1 MKFGLPILSLLIL
14 CGASSGV
21 SAGVR
26 YFRCKA
32 IDPQNGSVIFT
43 CNGHEVLNGNS
54 PVSAH
59 IRYRLPNGK
68 AFARETINFRKD
80 RFSPDLA
87 FIDDRD
93 GRREMIEKTASG
105 YNLLYQDSAKG
116 TPESHRL
123 KHGDADTTALTVPG
137 LPQFI
142 DREWSRFIAGEKVI
156 FYCVFPL
163 QRKLLRLRS
172 QVEHNLTYKKSPA
185 VLIRMQSENFVY
197 RWFSDPVF
205 LTFHAKTHRLLRYQ
219 GLHYIR
225 DPRSGGGSI
234 VDLSFEW

>member
-1 MKFGLPILSLLIL
+1 MYFAVPIWSLLICCL
-14 CGASSGV
+14 FTSGAF
-21 SAGVR
+21 AGTR

-32 IDPQNGSVIFT
+32 VDPQNGSVIFT
-43 CNGHEVLNGNS
+43 CSGSEVLHGNK
-54 PVSAH
+54 PVSAQ

-68 AFARETINFRKD
+68 YFARETINYRKD
-80 RFSPDLA
+80 RFSPDLV
-87 FIDDRD
+87 FMDDRD
-93 GRREMIEKTASG
+93 GRREMIEKTPSG
-105 YNLLYQDSAKG
+105 YNLLFQDSAKG
-116 TPESHRL
+116 MPESHRL
-123 KHGDADTTALTVPG
+123 RHGDTETMALTVPG

-142 DREWSRFIAGEKVI
+142 EQNWNRYTAGEKVV
-156 FYCVFPL
+156 FHCVFPL

-172 QVEHNLTYKKSPA
+172 RVERNFTYKKSPA
-185 VLIRMQSENFVY
+185 VLIRMQPENFVY

-234 VDLSFEW
+234 VDLTFEW

>member
-1 MKFGLPILSLLIL
+1 MRFLPTTYCLLVFCIFTP
-14 CGASSGV
+14 GAS
-21 SAGVR
+21 AGTR

-32 IDPQNGSVIFT
+32 VDPQNGSVIFT
-43 CNGHEVLNGNS
+43 CSGSEVLNGKT
-54 PVSAH
+54 PVSAQ

-68 AFARETINFRKD
+68 YFARETINYRKD
-80 RFSPDLA
+80 RFSPDLV
-87 FIDDRD
+87 FTDDRD
-93 GRREMIEKTASG
+93 GRREMIEKTVAG

-123 KHGDADTTALTVPG
+123 KHGDSETTALTVPG

-142 DREWSRFIAGEKVI
+142 EQQWPRYVAGEQVV

-172 QVEHNLTYKKSPA
+172 QVERNLTYKKLPA
-185 VLIRMQSENFVY
+185 VLVRMQPQNFVY

-205 LTFHAKTHRLLRYQ
+205 LTFHAKTRRLLRYQ

-234 VDLSFEW
+234 VDLTFEW

>member
-1 MKFGLPILSLLIL
+1 MRLSFVAGSALLFCVL
-14 CGASSGV
+14 TSGI

-26 YFRCKA
+26 HFRCKA
-32 IDPQNGSVIFT
+32 IDPHNGSVIFT
-43 CNGHEVLNGNS
+43 CSGSEILHGKT
-54 PVSAH
+54 PVSAQ

-68 AFARETINFRKD
+68 YFARETINYRKD
-80 RFSPDLA
+80 RFSPDLV
-87 FIDDRD
+87 FMDDRD

-123 KHGDADTTALTVPG
+123 KHSDTDSTALTVPG
-137 LPQFI
+137 LPQFM
-142 DREWSRFIAGEKVI
+142 EQQWSRYLAGEKVV

-172 QVEHNLTYKKSPA
+172 QLERNLTYKKMPA
-185 VLIRMQSENFVY
+185 ILVRMQPENFVY

-234 VDLSFEW
+234 VDLTFEW